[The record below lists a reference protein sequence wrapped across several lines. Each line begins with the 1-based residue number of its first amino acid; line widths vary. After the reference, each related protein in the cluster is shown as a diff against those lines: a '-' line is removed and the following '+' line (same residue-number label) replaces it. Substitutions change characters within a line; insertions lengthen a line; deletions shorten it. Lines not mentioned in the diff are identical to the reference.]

1 MTRRVEAGPLLA
13 TLGALLLLVS
23 LFLAWFDPDIT
34 AWEAFE
40 AWDVVLFALALVAVA
55 AGMGL
60 TAQDVDLAD
69 RRALPAVAA
78 AVLAIV
84 GSQIVNPPPAAAGQA
99 PEIGAW
105 LALGAAVV
113 MCAGAVLTLGRLHV
127 AVELERR
134 RPRHVAA
141 VDARGPKDQTTES
154 NPVVSEQR
162 PAGQRLFARGAGAD
176 TGGDGDPDTGD
187 DSQPV
192 AEAETEPQ
200 ATAVTE
206 RTRRTRGRTRAAGNG
221 TPEQKQG

>member
-13 TLGALLLLVS
+13 TVGALLLLVS

-78 AVLAIV
+78 AVLVIV

-154 NPVVSEQR
+154 DPVVSEQR
-162 PAGQRLFARGAGAD
+162 PAGQRLFARERGAGAG
-176 TGGDGDPDTGD
+176 TGGDSDT
-187 DSQPV
+187 DSEPV
-192 AEAETEPQ
+192 PEAETEPQ

-221 TPEQKQG
+221 TSEEKQG